1 MATTSSLAGSHVTRD
16 PIVREQ
22 RNFISHDGAAIA
34 YRAWVPPGATK
45 GVLLFHRGHEHSGRL
60 RELVT
65 DLGLL
70 EQDVALFAWD
80 ARGHGL
86 SPGERGWARDL
97 GTIVKD
103 VQSFADH
110 IRATYRISTENLAVL
125 AHSVGSVIAAAWVHD
140 YAPPIRG
147 MVLVA
152 PAFRVKLYIPLAR
165 PALRLLQWWNGPD
178 KKSFVKSYVRGKM
191 LTHDLEQA
199 RAYDSDPLI
208 SRQIAVNIL
217 LDLHDISTRLIDDAG
232 AITTPTLVMAAGKDW
247 VVKNGAIRT
256 FVARLGSPIK
266 DFVTFPAMYHAV
278 LNEVGRDKAIG
289 QAKAF
294 LQMAL
299 ALEPR
304 KETVL
309 REQYTADEYERLC
322 RPLSPLDSR
331 AWNFALQ
338 RGFLKTLGRWSDGVA
353 LGWRCGFDS
362 GESLDYIYEN
372 RPRGRFILGKLIDQ
386 GYLNASGWRGIRQ
399 RAVHIRAILD
409 GLIAALHAEGKAI
422 HILDVAAGPGRYLL
436 ETLAAHADQKP
447 YATLR
452 DFSPT
457 AIAQGQALASRLGL
471 QHITFEQGDAFDE
484 EQLAALATRT
494 AEAPRPDIA
503 IVSGLYELFEDNDK
517 IQVSLR
523 GIFRALAPGGY
534 LIYTNQP
541 WHPQVEMIARVLI
554 NREGKP
560 WTMRRRTQA
569 EMDRLVR
576 AAGFEKV
583 DMKIDRWGIFTV
595 SVAKRRGSNEGRT

>member
-1 MATTSSLAGSHVTRD
+1 MAATLADPHVSGD
-16 PIVREQ
+16 LMVREQ
-22 RNFISHDGAAIA
+22 RSFISHDGASIA

-60 RELVT
+60 TELVT

-86 SPGERGWARDL
+86 SPGERGWAKDL
-97 GTIVKD
+97 ATIVKD

-110 IRATYRISTENLAVL
+110 IRATYQISTENLAVL

-165 PALRLLQWWNGPD
+165 PALRMLQWWKGPD
-178 KKSFVKSYVRGKM
+178 KKSFVKSYIRGKM
-191 LTHDLEQA
+191 LTHDPEQA

-217 LDLHDISTRLIDDAG
+217 LDLHDVSTRLIDDAG
-232 AITTPTLVMAAGKDW
+232 AIMTPTLVMAAGKDW

-278 LNEVGRDKAIG
+278 FNEVGREKAIG

-309 REQYTADEYERLC
+309 RERYTSDEYERLC

-372 RPRGRFILGKLIDQ
+372 RPRGRFILGQMIDRV
-386 GYLNASGWRGIRQ
+386 YLDAAGWRGIRQ
-399 RAVHIRAILD
+399 RAAHIRAILD
-409 GLIAALHAEGKAI
+409 GLIAALHAGGKAI

-436 ETLAAHADQKP
+436 ETLAAHADKKP
-447 YATLR
+447 WATLR

-457 AIAQGQALASRLGL
+457 AIARGQALASRLGL
-471 QHITFEQGDAFDE
+471 QRVTFEQGDAFDE

-494 AEAPRPDIA
+494 TEAPRPDIA
-503 IVSGLYELFEDNDK
+503 IVSGLYELFDDNDK
-517 IQVSLR
+517 IQSSLR

-554 NREGKP
+554 NREGRP

-595 SVAKRRGSNEGRT
+595 SVAKRRGSNEGRA